1 MVLEADVGP
10 PKKAVPTKACRL
22 ALRRLQVQRAA
33 LKGRP
38 LQTSAELYGGRV
50 VDATPLGEPTNGRA
64 ACRNRIRRVAV
75 IVRAYDP
82 REFATLYKLDQ
93 SCFPPGIAYSRM
105 MLNYF
110 LKQPAAECLVAADG
124 SRIVGFI
131 LTEENPPLA
140 HIITLD
146 VAESHRRQ
154 RVGTTLLVESE
165 RNLAL
170 RGVRTILLETAIDN
184 AAGIAFWQH
193 HGYRIEATL
202 KRYHLGRIDA
212 YEMRKI
218 FSTGAHRQPAPKET

>member
-1 MVLEADVGP
+1 MRGM
-10 PKKAVPTKACRL
+10 AVA
-22 ALRRLQVQRAA
+22 
-33 LKGRP
+33 
-38 LQTSAELYGGRV
+38 
-50 VDATPLGEPTNGRA
+50 
-64 ACRNRIRRVAV
+64 IRS
-75 IVRAYDP
+75 YDP
-82 REFATLYKLDQ
+82 REFAALHKLDQ
-93 SCFPPGIAYSRM
+93 ACFPPGIAYSRM

-140 HIITLD
+140 HILTLD

-154 RVGTTLLVESE
+154 RVGTTLLGESE

-184 AAGIAFWQH
+184 EAGIAFWQH

-202 KRYHLGRIDA
+202 QRYYLRRLDA

-218 FSTGAHRQPAPKET
+218 FSTGAQRQPAPKD